1 MVVLPIAIGF
11 PKKKLITCCNVRA
24 VIYNAVSQGAA
35 FFYAK
40 MRREMKVSEAK
51 MFFSYCRES
60 TRRTILY
67 IKKHPEMIEDDDSKK
82 AYSIILDNYMRQT
95 ARFYNEEY
103 TQESASMRE
112 FILEIYL
119 NRFPRKVETY
129 KDDAEFVL
137 NLYKKNL
144 RNLISE

>member
-1 MVVLPIAIGF
+1 
-11 PKKKLITCCNVRA
+11 
-24 VIYNAVSQGAA
+24 
-35 FFYAK
+35 
-40 MRREMKVSEAK
+40 
-51 MFFSYCRES
+51 
-60 TRRTILY
+60 
-67 IKKHPEMIEDDDSKK
+67 MIEDDDSKK

-95 ARFYNEEY
+95 ARLFNEEY

-112 FILEIYL
+112 FILEIYS
-119 NRFPRKVETY
+119 NHFTCEVETY